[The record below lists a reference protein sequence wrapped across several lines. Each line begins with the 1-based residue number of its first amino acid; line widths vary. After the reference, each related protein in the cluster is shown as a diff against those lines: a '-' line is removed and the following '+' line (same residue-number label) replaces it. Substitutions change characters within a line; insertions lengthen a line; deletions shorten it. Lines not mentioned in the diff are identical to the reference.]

1 LTFYRFIGLYLTTMS
16 NFIEETIDGAEN
28 MYLEGDAFYYGDK
41 YLLDGVWY
49 HHRFPM
55 AWAIDHVEGTGPV
68 DCNNCA
74 CFGSVNDIFIGY
86 CANCAD
92 YQYEGKRG
100 RGFMGEGVE
109 FSDESVMGFP
119 SAFDTYLK
127 GVDIA
132 AIESIDDAHMDG
144 THDHDYDDEPNLDLR
159 DYYENVEYDNDYHM
173 NSDIINCSFEGGY
186 NDM

>member
-1 LTFYRFIGLYLTTMS
+1 MS
-16 NFIEETIDGAEN
+16 NFIDGAEN
-28 MYLEGDAFYYGDK
+28 MDLAEDAFYYGDK

-55 AWAIDHVEGTGPV
+55 AWAIDHWETTGPV

-74 CFGSVNDIFIGY
+74 VFGYVNDIFIGY

-92 YQYEGKRG
+92 YVYEGERG

-109 FSDESVMGFP
+109 LSEESVMGFP
-119 SAFDTYLK
+119 SAFDTYLQ

-132 AIESIDDAHMDG
+132 AIESIDDAIMDG
-144 THDHDYDDEPNLDLR
+144 TYDHDVTNEDTDDSYSN
-159 DYYENVEYDNDYHM
+159 ENYIN
-173 NSDIINCSFEGGY
+173 NNIITCSFEGGY